1 MRVHMSNV
9 MNTPI
14 EVVETE
20 YPVEILR
27 QSLRTGSG
35 GAGAHRG
42 GCGFTRAY
50 RVLTDATLTTMLERR
65 VVPPWGAFGGAPGSP
80 YRVTLDRDGT
90 ARDVKG
96 KETVRLQAGDVVVID
111 TCGGGG
117 YGDPAVRSAELQ
129 AVDRLEGYV
138 TAEPARPAMAAPEG
152 RSG

>member
-1 MRVHMSNV
+1 MSNV

-14 EVVETE
+14 EVIETE

-27 QSLRTGSG
+27 QALRAGSG
-35 GAGAHRG
+35 GVGAHRG

-50 RVLTDATLTTMLERR
+50 RVLTDTTLTTMLERR
-65 VVPPWGAFGGAPGSP
+65 VVPPWGAFGGAPGAP
-80 YRVTLDRDGT
+80 YRITLERDGS

-96 KETVRLQAGDVVVID
+96 KETVRLRSGDVVVIE

-117 YGDPAVRSAELQ
+117 YGDPAARPADLL
-129 AVDRLEGYV
+129 ARDRLEGYV
-138 TAEPARPAMAAPEG
+138 VIEAASGTATAGPEG

>member
-1 MRVHMSNV
+1 

-27 QSLRTGSG
+27 QALRPGSG

-50 RVLTDATLTTMLERR
+50 RVLADATLTTMLERR
-65 VVPPWGAFGGAPGSP
+65 VVPPWGAFGGDPGSP
-80 YRVTLDRDGT
+80 YRITLERDGT

-96 KETVRLQAGDVVVID
+96 KETVRLRAGDVVVID

-117 YGDPAVRSAELQ
+117 YGHPGARSPDLLAR
-129 AVDRLEGYV
+129 DRLEGYV
-138 TAEPARPAMAAPEG
+138 AVEAARPDDGGRAEEG
-152 RSG
+152 SR